1 MRSKGIILAVLL
13 IAGLMAIIYV
23 AKNKEAPS
31 SGAIEGL
38 SAPELI
44 LQDMSGKSYTLSDLR
59 GSVLFINFWATW
71 CLPCREEMP
80 FIQNLYNHFK
90 EEKGFRMLTILYR
103 DDYLKAL
110 AYLKENNFQLPLFI
124 DNEYRTARAY
134 GVTGVPE
141 TYIVDKKGV
150 LKERKL
156 GPARW
161 DSPQAISFISGLVQ
175 E

>member
-13 IAGLMAIIYV
+13 IAGLMAILYV

-31 SGAIEGL
+31 TGAVEGL

-44 LQDMSGKSYTLSDLR
+44 LKDMSGKSYTLSDLK

-110 AYLKENNFQLPLFI
+110 AYFKENNFQLPLFI
-124 DNEYRTARAY
+124 DNEYRTASAY
-134 GVTGVPE
+134 GVMGVPE
-141 TYIVDKKGV
+141 TYIVDKKGI
-150 LKERKL
+150 LKGRKL

-161 DSPQAISFISGLVQ
+161 DSPQAISFISELIK